1 MSLSESAQRD
11 ISKKD
16 DGDEKEKQE
25 ESNQS
30 DQCLKDVAI
39 GIRRHF
45 TRSIAPQ
52 VPMCQPW
59 ISENIRNRSD
69 LQNRSFAT

>member
-1 MSLSESAQRD
+1 MSSSESAQRD

-52 VPMCQPW
+52 VPMCQP
-59 ISENIRNRSD
+59 
-69 LQNRSFAT
+69 